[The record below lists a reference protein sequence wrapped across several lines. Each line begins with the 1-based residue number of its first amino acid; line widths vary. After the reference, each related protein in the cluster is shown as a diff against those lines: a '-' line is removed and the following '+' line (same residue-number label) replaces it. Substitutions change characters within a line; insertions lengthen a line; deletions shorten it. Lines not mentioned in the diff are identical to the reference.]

1 MTLKE
6 EALNAISTLPED
18 TGIEEIMYRLYVLDK
33 IHKGQDA
40 VRNNKVISIEDLKKE
55 IKTW

>member
-18 TGIEEIMYRLYVLDK
+18 AGIEEIMYRLYILDK
-33 IHKGQDA
+33 IYKGQVA
-40 VRNNKVISIEDLKKE
+40 VKNNNLISVEDLKKE
-55 IKTW
+55 IKIW